1 MIGEESE
8 IYTFMIIGKTFYII
22 ELEPYWYYDFYEIR
36 AFYNNTDN
44 IQMAI
49 EFFLRATL
57 MFNEKKNRPD
67 YFRLLLS
74 PIVIQFSLNSLHILS
89 D

>member
-1 MIGEESE
+1 
-8 IYTFMIIGKTFYII
+8 MIIGKTFYII
-22 ELEPYWYYDFYEIR
+22 ESEPYWYYDWYCEIR

-57 MFNEKKNRPD
+57 MFNEQKNRPD

-74 PIVIQFSLNSLHILS
+74 PIVIQFSLNSLTILS
-89 D
+89 DL